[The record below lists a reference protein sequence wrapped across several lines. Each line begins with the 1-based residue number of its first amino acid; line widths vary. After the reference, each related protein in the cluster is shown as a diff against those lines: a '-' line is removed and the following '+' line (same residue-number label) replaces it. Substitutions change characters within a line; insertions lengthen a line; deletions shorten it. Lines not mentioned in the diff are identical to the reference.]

1 MERLSHNAKLQ
12 PMQNK
17 LEVLKPDAFYHL
29 YNRANGSEKLFIT
42 EENYRF
48 FLRKYQ
54 EYISPICH
62 TYCYCLMP
70 NHFHFLIQIKSE
82 QELELFFNQTASK
95 AFPKSKT
102 LEMLLSKQFSNF
114 FSCYT
119 QAFNK
124 QQQRKGSLFMK
135 NFKRKKIDDRA
146 YLLNLIKYIHY
157 NPIEAKLT
165 DELNEW
171 KFSSYA
177 SLISKTPTLLKRDEL
192 IGWYSDLANFINV
205 HITTPTPANT
215 DYIEE

>member
-1 MERLSHNAKLQ
+1 
-12 PMQNK
+12 MQQK
-17 LEVLKPDAFYHL
+17 LEVLKPDVFYHL

-42 EENYRF
+42 DENYLF
-48 FLRKYQ
+48 FLRKYR
-54 EYISPICH
+54 EYISTICH

-102 LEMLLSKQFSNF
+102 LEKLLSKQFSNF

-135 NFKRKKIDDRA
+135 NFKRKKIDDKS
-146 YLLNLIKYIHY
+146 YLLHLVKYIHY
-157 NPIEAKLT
+157 NPLEAKLAN
-165 DELNEW
+165 ELNEW
-171 KFSSYA
+171 KFSSYT
-177 SLISKTPTLLKRDEL
+177 SLLSKTPTLLKRNEL
-192 IGWYSDLANFINV
+192 IEWYSDLANFMSV
-205 HITTPTPANT
+205 HKTMPTDTSNH
-215 DYIEE
+215 YLEE